1 MAARKQPEAWFWSY
15 DIETTNIDTV
25 LLGGVRLMRLSSYHI
40 GDEPR
45 FAALMYQE
53 TGPARSYALLLD
65 AAAAMKRVS
74 DTGERPVSITV
85 DTSGEA
91 PRFSLVLEA
100 GPGPLTSLHVDLDE
114 AGVRALLDD
123 RHAIADLATYTA
135 GGARRYAAIIEERT
149 AQSWLITGVTA
160 PELDAKLLERGAA
173 LVRARGYLEG
183 GRRLFAAVA
192 ERVDLGPWA
201 WYAGIDPEA
210 VAKNLTKNEAY
221 PVDLDASWEEGRLRF
236 TVVMYRNTRT

>member
-1 MAARKQPEAWFWSY
+1 
-15 DIETTNIDTV
+15 
-25 LLGGVRLMRLSSYHI
+25 
-40 GDEPR
+40 
-45 FAALMYQE
+45 MYQE
-53 TGPARSYALLLD
+53 PGPARRYALLLD
-65 AAAAMKRVS
+65 AAAAMQRVR

-100 GPGPLTSLHVDLDE
+100 GPGPLAALHVDLDE

-123 RHAIADLATYTA
+123 RHVIADLATYTA
-135 GGARRYAAIIEERT
+135 GGARRYAVIIEERT
-149 AQSWLITGVTA
+149 AQSWLFTGVTA

-173 LVRARGYLEG
+173 LVRARGYVEG

-192 ERVDLGPWA
+192 ERMDPGPWA

-210 VAKNLTKNEAY
+210 VAQNLTKNGAY
-221 PVDLDASWEEGRLRF
+221 PVDLDASWEAGRLRF